1 MKTKELYRFR
11 PVGLTETLT
20 DSFGIEIYFSEKDLR
35 AIFYAGKSAKSWWY
49 YQFRSLNEMIENIYK
64 SVDNHIKNETE
75 KLERKEREKIAM
87 AEFKASDYYQIGDVI
102 YSSWG
107 YEQTNVDF
115 YQVIEVLN
123 KKIRVREIGCTR
135 VDELSD
141 MSCEV
146 IADKDNFLNDVII
159 TFSLKLEVNTNGK
172 KSRRICRKNTYQW
185 FDKWDGRPKYMSWY
199 Y

>member
-1 MKTKELYRFR
+1 MKTRELYRVR
-11 PVGLTETLT
+11 PVGLNETLT

-49 YQFRSLNEMIENIYK
+49 YQFRSINEMIETIYK

-146 IADKDNFLNDVII
+146 MADKDNFLNDVII

-172 KSRRICRKNTYQW
+172 KSCRICRKNTYKW